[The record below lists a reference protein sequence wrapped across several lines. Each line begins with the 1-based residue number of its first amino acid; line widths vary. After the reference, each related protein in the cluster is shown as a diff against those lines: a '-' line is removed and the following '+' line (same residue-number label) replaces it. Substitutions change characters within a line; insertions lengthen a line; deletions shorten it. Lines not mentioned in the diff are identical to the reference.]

1 MVSGPD
7 TSLPSL
13 GVFYRGRSG
22 QSGTPG
28 PRDEEDALQA
38 AQALSGAVG
47 TLDSGAVAI
56 REDIFCKAWKTTARN
71 AGRPYFRRP
80 YKPRWGV
87 CGRGGGV
94 CLGGYLCDRPRNKRK
109 KHEGSRRGA
118 HTKPQSTQVRRWR
131 IRLGA
136 LPFSGT
142 IKLNSLYMS
151 SLCLSRLY
159 SLTK

>member
-1 MVSGPD
+1 MSLVSGPD

-87 CGRGGGV
+87 CGRGGGSAW
-94 CLGGYLCDRPRNKRK
+94 GGTCVTGQETKEKSTKEADEEHTQNHKAHRC
-109 KHEGSRRGA
+109 EGGE
-118 HTKPQSTQVRRWR
+118 
-131 IRLGA
+131 
-136 LPFSGT
+136 
-142 IKLNSLYMS
+142 
-151 SLCLSRLY
+151 
-159 SLTK
+159 